1 MKYQVILFFL
11 HVVMIHLGL
20 CFFLYCNWDLGVTV
34 HLYQLNHFC
43 NLKLTFLIY
52 KLFYMSC
59 VNLCQICRVF
69 LFYHNLFIF
78 ITICM
83 FFFYHQYILVYFFTA
98 WQERELKMPDLLPL
112 RGGRWEQCLGWKLR
126 KLNRPNKIAKML
138 PPRGGWQGQVVKYQE
153 KFNKRRCSKQV

>member
-1 MKYQVILFFL
+1 MYEVLSYILLSHIIIVRVYQLMQFFNLKLSHMRYQVILFFL

-20 CFFLYCNWDLGVTV
+20 CFIFLYCNWDLGVTI

-52 KLFYMSC
+52 KLFHMSC

-69 LFYHNLFIF
+69 LFYHNHFIF

-83 FFFYHQYILVYFFTA
+83 SFFYHQYILVYLFFYSMA
-98 WQERELKMPDLLPL
+98 
-112 RGGRWEQCLGWKLR
+112 R
-126 KLNRPNKIAKML
+126 KRT
-138 PPRGGWQGQVVKYQE
+138 
-153 KFNKRRCSKQV
+153 

>member
-1 MKYQVILFFL
+1 
-11 HVVMIHLGL
+11 MIHLGL
-20 CFFLYCNWDLGVTV
+20 CFIFLYCNWDLGVTV

-52 KLFYMSC
+52 KLFHMWC

-83 FFFYHQYILVYFFTA
+83 SFFFHQYILVYLFFYSMA
-98 WQERELKMPDLLPL
+98 RKRELKMSELPPL
-112 RGGRWEQCLGWKLR
+112 RGGRWEECVGWKLEE
-126 KLNRPNKIAKML
+126 LNRPDKIKKQ
-138 PPRGGWQGQVVKYQE
+138 RQVIKYKKNQ
-153 KFNKRRCSKQV
+153 

>member
-1 MKYQVILFFL
+1 MRYQVILFFL

-52 KLFYMSC
+52 KLFHMSC

-83 FFFYHQYILVYFFTA
+83 SFFYHQYILVYLFFL
-98 WQERELKMPDLLPL
+98 QHGKKENLKCQICSLS
-112 RGGRWEQCLGWKLR
+112 
-126 KLNRPNKIAKML
+126 
-138 PPRGGWQGQVVKYQE
+138 VE
-153 KFNKRRCSKQV
+153 KDESNVWNESWGNSTDPTR